1 VKILKGIKVIDV
13 TAYAFVPA
21 AGGVL
26 AHWGADVIK
35 VESPK
40 APDPMRLIGGT
51 LEPGRSSPT
60 FKHYSRGKRSIAID
74 LATAEGQDLLYRLAK
89 DADVFLTSYLA
100 PTRRKLKIDV
110 EDIRKINPDIVYAR
124 GSGYG
129 PKGPDADRPG
139 FDAIAWWYR
148 SSLGETA
155 MKAADADWPVTMIG
169 HGDGMSGLV
178 LAGGIATALLHRER
192 TGEAV
197 VVDGSL
203 MGTALWFNGLEM
215 IGAQGVPITGVIPGK
230 VRSGPATRKQP
241 GGGVATAMA
250 GPATMQLYQTADY
263 RFINLLFLG
272 DDDRDFI
279 DLCHRIGRA
288 ELVTDSRYADRQ
300 KRMTNAADLRDLL
313 DAEFASRTLAEWRDV
328 LATARGAW
336 AAVQSREEALVDPQT
351 VANGYMRDVDY
362 PDGGF
367 KLPIPA
373 ILFDE
378 DGGEPSPAPDF
389 AEHTDAILS
398 EIGLGPAEIAQM
410 KAQGTIV

>member
-1 VKILKGIKVIDV
+1 MNILSGIKVVDV

-51 LEPGRSSPT
+51 LEPGQSSPT
-60 FKHYSRGKRSIAID
+60 FKHYSRGKRSIALD
-74 LATAEGQDLLYRLAK
+74 LATAQGQALLYRLAA
-89 DADVFLTSYLA
+89 DADVFLTSYLT
-100 PTRRKLKIDV
+100 PTRQKLAIDL
-110 EDIRKINPDIVYAR
+110 DHIRAINPRIIYAR

-129 PKGPDADRPG
+129 PNGPDADRPG

-178 LAGGIATALLHRER
+178 LAGGICAALLHRER
-192 TGEAV
+192 TGEALT
-197 VVDGSL
+197 VDGSL
-203 MGTALWFNGLEM
+203 LGTALWFNGLEL
-215 IGAQGVPITGVIPGK
+215 IGAQGVPLSGPIPGE
-230 VRSGPATRKQP
+230 VRRVPATRKNPGGMSGPAT
-241 GGGVATAMA
+241 MS
-250 GPATMQLYQTADY
+250 LYQTADH

-279 DLCHRIGRA
+279 DLCHRIGQPDW
-288 ELVTDSRYADRQ
+288 VTDDRFAT
-300 KRMTNAADLRDLL
+300 RAARSANAAALRTLL
-313 DAEFASRTLAEWRDV
+313 DTTFAAKPLPEWRQI

-336 AAVQSREEALVDPQT
+336 APVQSAAEALVDPQT
-351 VANGYMRDVDY
+351 TANQYLRHVGDD
-362 PDGGF
+362 PAAF

-378 DGGEPSPAPDF
+378 DGGTPPPAPDF
-389 AEHTDAILS
+389 AQHTDAILADLGCNPS
-398 EIGLGPAEIAQM
+398 EIAAYRASGVIA
-410 KAQGTIV
+410 

>member
-1 VKILKGIKVIDV
+1 MEILKGIKVVDV
-13 TAYAFVPA
+13 TTYAFVPA

-26 AHWGADVIK
+26 AHWGAEVIK

-40 APDPMRLIGGT
+40 APDPMRLIGGS

-60 FKHYSRGKRSIAID
+60 FQHYSRGKKSVGLD
-74 LATAEGQDLLYRLAK
+74 LSTDEGRALLYRLVA

-110 EDIRKINPDIVYAR
+110 DDIRAINPDVIYAR

-129 PKGPDADRPG
+129 PNGPDADRPG

-178 LAGGIATALLHRER
+178 LAGGICSALFHRER
-192 TGEAV
+192 TGHALT
-197 VVDGSL
+197 VDGSL
-203 MGTALWFNGLEM
+203 MGTATWFNGLEL
-215 IGAQGVPITGVIPGK
+215 IGAQGVPITGAIPGE
-230 VRSGPATRKQP
+230 VRRHKAERKAP
-241 GGGVATAMA
+241 GGGAVA
-250 GPATMQLYQTADY
+250 GFATMQIYQTADF

-279 DLCHRIGRA
+279 DLAHRIGLP
-288 ELVTDSRYADRQ
+288 ELVTDPRYATSGTRL
-300 KRMTNAADLRDLL
+300 AHSADLRATL
-313 DAEFASRTLAEWRDV
+313 DAVFATKPLDEWRAI

-336 AAVQSREEALVDPQT
+336 APIQSAAEALADPQT
-351 VANGYMRDVDY
+351 TANGYMARIA
-362 PDGGF
+362 GGSF
-367 KLPIPA
+367 DLPIPA

-378 DGGEPSPAPDF
+378 QGGTPPPAPDF
-389 AEHTDAILS
+389 AQHTDEVLAG
-398 EIGLGPAEIAQM
+398 IGVDADERARLRAAGVVA
-410 KAQGTIV
+410 

>member
-1 VKILKGIKVIDV
+1 MKILNGIKVIDV

-40 APDPMRLIGGT
+40 APDPMRLIGGS
-51 LEPGRSSPT
+51 LEPGKSSPT
-60 FKHYSRGKRSIAID
+60 FKHYSRGKRSIGID
-74 LATAEGQDLLYRLAK
+74 LATAEGQDLLYRLVA
-89 DADVFLTSYLA
+89 DADVFLTSYLT
-100 PTRRKLKIDV
+100 PTRQKLAIDV
-110 EDIRKINPDIVYAR
+110 EDIRRINPNIIYAR

-178 LAGGIATALLHRER
+178 LAGGISTALLHRER
-192 TGEAV
+192 TGEAL

-203 MGTALWFNGLEM
+203 MGTALWFNGLEL
-215 IGAQGVPITGVIPGK
+215 IAAQGLPITGAIPGTI
-230 VRSGPATRKQP
+230 RTGAATRKNP
-241 GGGVATAMA
+241 GGIA
-250 GPATMQLYQTADY
+250 GPATMSLYQTADH

-279 DLCHRIGRA
+279 DLCHRIGQP
-288 ELVTDSRYADRQ
+288 ELVTDERYATRAT
-300 KRMTNAADLRDLL
+300 RFANAAGLRDLL
-313 DAEFASRTLAEWRDV
+313 DGVFAARPLAEWRDV

-336 AAVQSREEALVDPQT
+336 APVQSAEDVLVDPQT
-351 VANGYMRDVDY
+351 TANGYLAEVDDS
-362 PDGGF
+362 DGRF
-367 KLPIPA
+367 RLPIPA

-378 DGGEPSPAPDF
+378 DGGTPPPAPDF
-389 AEHTDAILS
+389 AQHTDTILA
-398 EIGLGPAEIAQM
+398 ELGCDPAEIARFR
-410 KAQGTIV
+410 KAGVIA

>member
-26 AHWGADVIK
+26 AHWGADVVK

-40 APDPMRLIGGT
+40 GPDPMRLIGGS
-51 LEPGRSSPT
+51 LEPGRSSPS

-74 LATAEGQDLLYRLAK
+74 LTTTEGQDLLYRLAK

-110 EDIRKINPDIVYAR
+110 EDIRRVNPNIVYAR

-192 TGEAV
+192 TGEAM

-203 MGTALWFNGLEM
+203 LGTALWFNGLEM
-215 IGAQGVPITGVIPGK
+215 IGAQGVPITGAIPGK
-230 VRSGPATRKQP
+230 VRAGAATRKLP
-241 GGGVATAMA
+241 GAASGASVAS
-250 GPATMQLYQTADY
+250 PATMQIYQTADH
-263 RFINLLFLG
+263 RFVNLLFLG

-279 DLCHRIGRA
+279 DLCHRIGRP
-288 ELVTDSRYADRQ
+288 ELVTDRKYADRQ
-300 KRMTNAADLRDLL
+300 RRMANTADLRDLL
-313 DAEFASRTLAEWRDV
+313 DAEFAGRALDEWREV
-328 LATARGAW
+328 LANARGAW
-336 AAVQSREEALVDPQT
+336 APVQSREEALVDPQT
-351 VANGYMRDVDY
+351 IANGYMRHVDY

-367 KLPIPA
+367 KMPIPA

-378 DGGEPSPAPDF
+378 EGGEPPRAPDF
-389 AEHTDAILS
+389 AEHTDAILR
-398 EIGLGPAEIAQM
+398 ELGLGGDEIAAL
-410 KAQGTIV
+410 KAKGAIA

>member
-1 VKILKGIKVIDV
+1 MRILDGIRVIDV

-40 APDPMRLIGGT
+40 APDPMRFIGGSA
-51 LEPGRSSPT
+51 EPGKSSPS
-60 FKHYSRGKRSIAID
+60 FKHYSRGKRSVAID
-74 LATAEGQDLLYRLAK
+74 LASEDGQELLYRLASK
-89 DADVFLTSYLA
+89 ADVFLTSYLA

-110 EDIRKINPDIVYAR
+110 EHIRAVNPDIVYAR

-129 PKGPDADRPG
+129 PNGPDADRPG

-178 LAGGIATALLHRER
+178 LAGGICAGLLHRAI
-192 TGEAV
+192 TGNAP

-215 IGAQGVPITGVIPGK
+215 IGAQGVPITGQLPGE
-230 VRSGPATRKQP
+230 VRRGPARLKNP
-241 GGGVATAMA
+241 GGGATPF
-250 GPATMQLYQTADY
+250 GPATMGIYQTADY

-279 DLCHRIGRA
+279 DFAHRIGRP
-288 ELVTDSRYADRQ
+288 ELVSDPRFGDPR
-300 KRMTNAADLRDLL
+300 KRFANAADLRAIL
-313 DAEFASRTLAEWRDV
+313 EQVFAARTLDEWREV

-336 AAVQSREEALVDPQT
+336 APIQSREEALVDPQT
-351 VANGYMRDVDY
+351 VANGYMRHVDY
-362 PDGGF
+362 PGGGF
-367 KLPIPA
+367 KVPIPA

-378 DGGEPSPAPDF
+378 DGGEPAPAPDF
-389 AEHTDAILS
+389 AQHTDSVLS
-398 EIGLGPAEIAQM
+398 EIGCDAAEIARLR
-410 KAQGTIV
+410 AAGTIA